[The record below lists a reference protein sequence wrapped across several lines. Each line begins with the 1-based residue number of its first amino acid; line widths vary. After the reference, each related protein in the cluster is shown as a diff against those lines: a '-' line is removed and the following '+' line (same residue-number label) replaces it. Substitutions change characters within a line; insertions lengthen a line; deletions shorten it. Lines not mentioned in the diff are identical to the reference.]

1 MFEKI
6 RIIKRK
12 KDLVPCQHFFIHL
25 KWHQQTVSYG
35 RYGMGANSFG
45 PLNQYIDIQEFA
57 SQISPYLHK
66 NGSILVYVHGFM
78 AHVGFFEKKVGYI
91 LQNQVFNEVVE
102 LYPVILSLKWES
114 EPDYKE
120 SIKAAADK
128 SLLLFETL
136 YLLHGE
142 LSKMDITISW
152 SWLCHS
158 MGNRIFAHIFTQ
170 WLEHN
175 AEFTFNRVFLMA
187 ADVPSDIFSNE
198 LNLLPHYA
206 QKTYVFKSK
215 SDHTLEIANWI
226 VPYDRLGRE
235 GLTLKNVF
243 SNVFEVDVSD
253 IQDHRGLAPRLLKHR
268 YYYASET
275 IRGYLV
281 KLLKE

>member
-25 KWHQQTVSYG
+25 KWHEQTVSFG
-35 RYGMGANSFG
+35 RYGMGVNSFG

-57 SQISPYLHK
+57 SQISPYLHD
-66 NGSILVYVHGFM
+66 NGSILVYIHGFM
-78 AHVGFFEKKVGYI
+78 AHIGFFEKKVGYI
-91 LQNQVFNEVVE
+91 LQNQVFNAVE
-102 LYPVILSLKWES
+102 EQYPVILSLKWES

-128 SLLLFETL
+128 SRLLFETL
-136 YLLHGE
+136 FALQKE
-142 LSKMDITISW
+142 LSKLNISIAW

-158 MGNRIFAHIFTQ
+158 MGNRIFAQIFTF
-170 WLEHN
+170 WLEHKM
-175 AEFTFNRVFLMA
+175 ELKINRVFLLA
-187 ADVPSDIFSNE
+187 ADVPSDIFSKE
-198 LNLLPHYA
+198 LKLLTHFA

-215 SDHTLEIANWI
+215 SDRTLEIANWI

-235 GLTLKNVF
+235 GLALKDGF
-243 SNVFEVDVSD
+243 SNVYEIDVSD